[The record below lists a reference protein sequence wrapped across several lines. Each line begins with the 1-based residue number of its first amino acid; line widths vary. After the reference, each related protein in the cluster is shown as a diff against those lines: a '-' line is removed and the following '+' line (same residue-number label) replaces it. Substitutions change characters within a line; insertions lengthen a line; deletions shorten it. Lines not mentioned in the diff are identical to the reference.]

1 MMLKKLLT
9 ISLALAMAFAMTLA
23 FTACGGSEEP
33 AEEEEQEVPIEESAE
48 EAAGP
53 KMSALS
59 RLESIR
65 EEDDSDDSA
74 NHQLNINADDD
85 LGIELEVVEN

>member
-1 MMLKKLLT
+1 MEPAT
-9 ISLALAMAFAMTLA
+9 
-23 FTACGGSEEP
+23 EEP
-33 AEEEEQEVPIEESAE
+33 VEEET
-48 EAAGP
+48 AGP